1 MEEIPILRDLVV
13 LVAIAIPA
21 VLLAH
26 RLKIPTLVGFLFT
39 GILIGP
45 HALGFV
51 QDTHNVTQLA
61 EIGAVLL
68 LFAVG
73 LELSLSRIVRMGRYV
88 IQGGTIQMLGTMAI
102 VGMVAFAARLP
113 VNHAILWGALVALS
127 STAIILKIYADRGEL
142 DAPHGRVVVAIL
154 LFQDLCVVPLMVLMP
169 LLAGTQQGVSAL
181 FRAILVTVV
190 ATGGLIVA
198 GRFIVP
204 RFLARVTTLH
214 NQEIFTLCVL
224 AIGLGAAF
232 LTSRFGLSLAL
243 GAFLAG
249 LIVSESEYGL
259 QALSDVL
266 PFRDTFSGIFFTS
279 IGMLLNIRFFFE
291 HALLVLAVAAGVI
304 VLKTLAGYAVVRFI
318 RRSDRAGII
327 VGLGLAQVGEF
338 SFVLA
343 SVAATLGLLVG
354 DEYQVF
360 LGAAIVTMLVAPF
373 LVASSADIADW
384 LLKHRMA
391 PTMEFATREV
401 RAAKPLTDHVIIVG
415 YGLNGRNLGRALR
428 SAGIPYAIMD
438 SNGQK
443 VRDARMDREPIF
455 FGDGTRGEVLERIG
469 IHRARML
476 VFAIASHQ
484 DEKRGIVVAR
494 HLNAKIHIVART
506 RYVSDMEE
514 LYALGAN
521 EVVPEEFETSL
532 EIFARVLRRYGIT
545 EGRIREQAEEAR
557 RDHYDLLRQ
566 RGTSV
571 TRVDGFLSPVAARV
585 EMETLTVRRGSQ
597 AAGRSL
603 TELNALCGG
612 ARVAAVIRQGQ
623 VRYDLDAGSVL
634 SPGDTVVL
642 IGSGDALSAATKV
655 FREDAARTTGETAAT
670 SVPT

>member
-1 MEEIPILRDLVV
+1 MEEIPVLRDLVV

-26 RLKIPTLVGFLFT
+26 KLKIPTLVGFLFT
-39 GILIGP
+39 GIVIGP

-51 QDTHNVTQLA
+51 RDVHSVTQMA
-61 EIGAVLL
+61 EIGSVLL

-73 LELSLSRIVRMGRYV
+73 LELSLSRIVKMGRYV
-88 IQGGTIQMLGTMAI
+88 IQGGAIQMLATMGIVASVAI
-102 VGMVAFAARLP
+102 IAGLR
-113 VNHAILWGALVALS
+113 VNNAILWGALIALS

-142 DAPHGRVVVAIL
+142 DSSHGRVVVAIL

-169 LLAGTQQGVSAL
+169 LLAGTEQGPSAL
-181 FRAILVTVV
+181 LRAIVVTVV
-190 ATGGLIVA
+190 VTGGLIVA
-198 GRFIVP
+198 GRFLVP
-204 RFLARVTTLH
+204 RFLQRVTMLR

-249 LIVSESEYGL
+249 LVVSESEYGL
-259 QALSDVL
+259 QALSDIL

-279 IGMLLNIRFFFE
+279 IGMLLNIQFFLQN
-291 HALLVLAVAAGVI
+291 ALLILAVTLGVI
-304 VLKTLAGYAVVRFI
+304 LLKSVAGYFVVRFVK
-318 RRSDRAGII
+318 RSARAGII

-343 SVAATLGLLVG
+343 SVAATHGLLVG
-354 DEYQVF
+354 NEYQVF
-360 LGAAIVTMLVAPF
+360 LGAAIMTMLVAPF
-373 LVASSADIADW
+373 LVAASADIADRI
-384 LLKHRMA
+384 LSRRAA

-415 YGLNGRNLGRALR
+415 YGLNGKNLARALR
-428 SAGIPYAIMD
+428 SAGIAYAVMD

-469 IHRARML
+469 IQRARML

-484 DEKRGIVVAR
+484 DEKRGVVVAR
-494 HLNAKIHIVART
+494 HLNPKVHIVTRT

-532 EIFARVLRRYGIT
+532 EIFARVLRRYGVT
-545 EGRIREQAEEAR
+545 DGRIREMAEEAR
-557 RDHYDLLRQ
+557 SDHYELLRQ
-566 RGTSV
+566 RGTSM

-585 EMETLTVRRGSQ
+585 EMETVSVRRGSE

-612 ARVAAVIRQGQ
+612 ARVAAVIRGGQ
-623 VRYDLDAGSVL
+623 VRYDLDASSIL
-634 SPGDTVVL
+634 SMGDTVVL
-642 IGSGDALSAATKV
+642 IGSAEALAAATKV
-655 FREDAARTTGETAAT
+655 FESVTQTGETAAIGD
-670 SVPT
+670 

>member
-61 EIGAVLL
+61 EIGSVLL

-113 VNHAILWGALVALS
+113 INHAILWGALVALS

-181 FRAILVTVV
+181 FRAMLVTAV

-204 RFLARVTTLH
+204 RILERVTRLR

-443 VRDARMDREPIF
+443 VRDARLDREPIF

-612 ARVAAVIRQGQ
+612 ARVAAVIRSGQ

-655 FREDAARTTGETAAT
+655 FREDAARTTGETAAIGD
-670 SVPT
+670 

>member
-1 MEEIPILRDLVV
+1 MEQIPILRDLVV
-13 LVAIAIPA
+13 LVAVAIPA

-26 RLKIPTLVGFLFT
+26 RFRIPTLVGFLFT

-51 QDTHNVTQLA
+51 RDVHSVTQLA
-61 EIGAVLL
+61 EIGSVLL

-88 IQGGTIQMLGTMAI
+88 IQGGTIQMIGTMAI
-102 VGMVAFAARLP
+102 VASVAIIAGLA
-113 VNHAILWGALVALS
+113 VNHAVLWGALIALS
-127 STAIILKIYADRGEL
+127 STAIILKMYADRGEL
-142 DAPHGRVVVAIL
+142 DSSHGRVVVAIL
-154 LFQDLCVVPLMVLMP
+154 LFQDLCVVPLMVLLP
-169 LLAGTQQGVSAL
+169 LLAGTEQGPIAL
-181 FRAILVTVV
+181 LRAVLVTATV
-190 ATGGLIVA
+190 TGGLILA
-198 GRFIVP
+198 GRYIVP
-204 RFLARVTTLH
+204 RILERVTTLR

-249 LIVSESEYGL
+249 LVVSESEYGL
-259 QALSDVL
+259 QALSDIL

-279 IGMLLNIRFFFE
+279 IGMLLNIDFFVQN
-291 HALLVLAVAAGVI
+291 ALLVLSVAIGVI
-304 VLKTLAGYAVVRFI
+304 LLKTVAGYFVVRFVK
-318 RRSDRAGII
+318 RSARAGII

-343 SVAATLGLLVG
+343 SVAAALGLLVG
-354 DEYQVF
+354 NEYQVF
-360 LGAAIVTMLVAPF
+360 LGSAIITMLSAPF
-373 LVASSADIADW
+373 LVAAAPDIADW
-384 LLKHRMA
+384 LLQRRTA

-401 RAAKPLTDHVIIVG
+401 RAAKPLTDHVLIVG
-415 YGLNGRNLGRALR
+415 YGLNGRNLARALR
-428 SAGIPYAIMD
+428 SAGIAYAVMD

-443 VRDARMDREPIF
+443 VRDARRDREPIF

-469 IHRARML
+469 IQRARIL

-484 DEKRGIVVAR
+484 DEKRGISVAR
-494 HLNAKIHIVART
+494 HLNPKVHIVART
-506 RYVSDMEE
+506 RYVADMEE

-532 EIFARVLRRYGIT
+532 EIFARVLRRYGVT

-557 RDHYDLLRQ
+557 RDHYELLRQ
-566 RGTSV
+566 RGTNV

-585 EMETLTVRRGSQ
+585 EMETVTVRRGSE
-597 AAGRSL
+597 AMGRSL

-612 ARVAAVIRQGQ
+612 ARVAAVIRGGV
-623 VRYDLDAGSVL
+623 VRYDLDASSIL
-634 SPGDTVVL
+634 DPGDTVVL
-642 IGSGDALSAATKV
+642 IGSGDALATAVNV
-655 FREDAARTTGETAAT
+655 FRDAPAA
-670 SVPT
+670 VEPAPAGD

>member
-1 MEEIPILRDLVV
+1 MEQIPVLRDLVV

-39 GILIGP
+39 GIVIGP

-51 QDTHNVTQLA
+51 RDVHSVTQMA
-61 EIGAVLL
+61 EIGSVLL

-88 IQGGTIQMLGTMAI
+88 LQGGTIQMLGTMGIVASVAI
-102 VGMVAFAARLP
+102 IAGLR
-113 VNHAILWGALVALS
+113 VNSAILWGALIALS

-142 DAPHGRVVVAIL
+142 DSSHGRVVVAIL

-169 LLAGTQQGVSAL
+169 MLAGTEQGPTAVL
-181 FRAILVTVV
+181 RAIVVTIAV
-190 ATGGLIVA
+190 TGGLIVA

-204 RFLARVTTLH
+204 RFLARITTLR

-249 LIVSESEYGL
+249 LVVSESEYGL
-259 QALSDVL
+259 QALSDIL

-291 HALLVLAVAAGVI
+291 NALLVLAVALGVI
-304 VLKTLAGYAVVRFI
+304 VLKTVAGYFVVRFVK
-318 RRSDRAGII
+318 RSARAGII

-354 DEYQVF
+354 SEYQVF
-360 LGAAIVTMLVAPF
+360 LGAAIITMLAAPF
-373 LVASSADIADW
+373 LVGAADDIADW
-384 LLKHRMA
+384 LLRNRA
-391 PTMEFATREV
+391 TPTMEFATREV
-401 RAAKPLTDHVIIVG
+401 RAARPLTDHVIIVG
-415 YGLNGRNLGRALR
+415 YGLNGKNLARALR
-428 SAGIPYAIMD
+428 SAGIAYAVMD

-443 VRDARMDREPIF
+443 VRDARLDREPIF

-469 IHRARML
+469 IKRARML

-494 HLNAKIHIVART
+494 HLNPKAHIVART

-532 EIFARVLRRYGIT
+532 EIFARVLRRYGVT

-557 RDHYDLLRQ
+557 RDHYELLRQ
-566 RGTSV
+566 RGTSM
-571 TRVDGFLSPVAARV
+571 TRVDGFLSPIAARV
-585 EMETLTVRRGSQ
+585 EMETVTVRRGSE

-603 TELNALCGG
+603 AELNALCGG
-612 ARVAAVIRQGQ
+612 ARVAAVIRQGE
-623 VRYDLDAGSVL
+623 VRYDLDASSVL
-634 SPGDTVVL
+634 AMGDTVVL
-642 IGSGDALSAATKV
+642 IGSADSLASAINV
-655 FREDAARTTGETAAT
+655 FREPTRTTGETA
-670 SVPT
+670 VVGD

>member
-1 MEEIPILRDLVV
+1 MEEIPVLRDLVV

-39 GILIGP
+39 GIVIGP

-51 QDTHNVTQLA
+51 QDVHSVNQMA
-61 EIGAVLL
+61 EIGSVLL

-73 LELSLSRIVRMGRYV
+73 LELSLSRIVKMGRYV
-88 IQGGTIQMLGTMAI
+88 IQGGTIQMLGTMGIVASVAI
-102 VGMVAFAARLP
+102 IAGLR
-113 VNHAILWGALVALS
+113 VNSAILWGALIALS

-142 DAPHGRVVVAIL
+142 DSAHGRVVVAIL

-169 LLAGTQQGVSAL
+169 LLAGTEQGAL
-181 FRAILVTVV
+181 ALVRAVVVTVV
-190 ATGGLIVA
+190 VTGGLIVA

-204 RFLARVTTLH
+204 RFLARVTTLR

-249 LIVSESEYGL
+249 LVVSESEYGL
-259 QALSDVL
+259 QALSDIL

-279 IGMLLNIRFFFE
+279 IGMLLNIQFFFQN
-291 HALLVLAVAAGVI
+291 ALLVVAVAVGVI
-304 VLKTLAGYAVVRFI
+304 VLKTVAGYFVVRFVK
-318 RRSDRAGII
+318 RSARAGII

-343 SVAATLGLLVG
+343 SVAATHGLLAG
-354 DEYQVF
+354 NEYQVF
-360 LGAAIVTMLVAPF
+360 LGAAIMTMLAAPF
-373 LVASSADIADW
+373 LVAASSDVADW
-384 LLKHRMA
+384 MLRNRTS

-401 RAAKPLTDHVIIVG
+401 RAARPLTDHVIIVG
-415 YGLNGRNLGRALR
+415 YGLNGRNLARALR
-428 SAGIPYAIMD
+428 SAGIAYAVMD

-443 VRDARMDREPIF
+443 VRDARLDREPIF

-469 IHRARML
+469 IQRARML

-484 DEKRGIVVAR
+484 DEKRGIAVAR
-494 HLNAKIHIVART
+494 HLNRTIHIVTRT
-506 RYVSDMEE
+506 RYVSDIEE

-532 EIFARVLRRYGIT
+532 EIFARVLRRYGVT

-566 RGTSV
+566 RGTNL
-571 TRVDGFLSPVAARV
+571 TRVDGFLSPIAARV
-585 EMETLTVRRGSQ
+585 EMETVTVRRSSEAVGK
-597 AAGRSL
+597 SL
-603 TELNALCGG
+603 NDLNALCGG
-612 ARVAAVIRQGQ
+612 ARVAALIRGGQ
-623 VRYDLDAGSVL
+623 VRYDLDATSIL
-634 SPGDTVVL
+634 SQGDTVVL
-642 IGSGDALSAATKV
+642 IGPAESLAAAIKV
-655 FREDAARTTGETAAT
+655 FSQESATTTGETAAIGD
-670 SVPT
+670 

>member
-1 MEEIPILRDLVV
+1 MEQIPILRDLVV
-13 LVAIAIPA
+13 LVAVAIPA
-21 VLLAH
+21 VMLAH
-26 RLKIPTLVGFLFT
+26 RFRIPTLVGFLVT

-51 QDTHNVTQLA
+51 RDVHSVTQLA
-61 EIGAVLL
+61 EIGSVLL

-73 LELSLSRIVRMGRYV
+73 LELSLSRIVKMGRYV

-102 VGMVAFAARLP
+102 VAAVAVIAGLP
-113 VNHAILWGALVALS
+113 VNHAILWGALIALS
-127 STAIILKIYADRGEL
+127 STAIILKMYADKGEL
-142 DAPHGRVVVAIL
+142 DSSHGRMVVAIL

-169 LLAGTQQGVSAL
+169 LLAGTEQGVLAL
-181 FRAILVTVV
+181 GRAIVVTGVV
-190 ATGGLIVA
+190 TGGLIVA

-204 RFLARVTTLH
+204 RILERVTTLR

-249 LIVSESEYGL
+249 LVVSESEYGL
-259 QALSDVL
+259 QALSDIL

-279 IGMLLNIRFFFE
+279 IGMLLNIEFFFQN
-291 HALLVLAVAAGVI
+291 AVLVLGVALGVI
-304 VLKTLAGYAVVRFI
+304 LLKTVAGYFVVRFI
-318 RRSDRAGII
+318 KRSARAGII

-343 SVAATLGLLVG
+343 SVAAALGLLVG
-354 DEYQVF
+354 NEYQVF
-360 LGAAIVTMLVAPF
+360 LGAAIITMLGAPF
-373 LVASSADIADW
+373 LVASAPDIADW
-384 LLKHRMA
+384 LLQHRAA

-415 YGLNGRNLGRALR
+415 YGLNGRNLARALR
-428 SAGIPYAIMD
+428 SAGIAYAVMD

-443 VRDARMDREPIF
+443 VRDARRDREPIF

-469 IHRARML
+469 IQRARML

-484 DEKRGIVVAR
+484 DEKRGISVAR
-494 HLNAKIHIVART
+494 HLNPRVHIVART

-532 EIFARVLRRYGIT
+532 EIFARVLRRYGVT
-545 EGRIREQAEEAR
+545 DGRIREMAEEAR
-557 RDHYDLLRQ
+557 SDHYELLRQ
-566 RGTSV
+566 RGTSM

-585 EMETLTVRRGSQ
+585 EMETMTVRRGSE
-597 AAGRSL
+597 AVGRSL
-603 TELNALCGG
+603 SELNALCGG
-612 ARVAAVIRQGQ
+612 ARVAAMIRAGE
-623 VRYDLDAGSVL
+623 VRYDLDAASILNV
-634 SPGDTVVL
+634 SDTVVL
-642 IGSGDALSAATKV
+642 IGTADALATAVNV
-655 FREDAARTTGETAAT
+655 FREDTVAAGGTAAAT
-670 SVPT
+670 GA

>member
-1 MEEIPILRDLVV
+1 MEQIPVLRDLVV

-39 GILIGP
+39 GIVIGP

-51 QDTHNVTQLA
+51 QDVHSVNQMA
-61 EIGAVLL
+61 EIGSVLL

-73 LELSLSRIVRMGRYV
+73 LELSLSRIVKMGRYV
-88 IQGGTIQMLGTMAI
+88 IQGGTIQMLGTMGIVASVAI
-102 VGMVAFAARLP
+102 IAGLR
-113 VNHAILWGALVALS
+113 VNSAILWGALIALS

-142 DAPHGRVVVAIL
+142 DSSHGRVVVAIL

-169 LLAGTQQGVSAL
+169 LLAGTEQGAL
-181 FRAILVTVV
+181 ALVRAIVVTAVV
-190 ATGGLIVA
+190 TGGLIVA

-204 RFLARVTTLH
+204 RFLARVTTLR

-249 LIVSESEYGL
+249 LVVSESEYGL
-259 QALSDVL
+259 QALSDIL

-279 IGMLLNIRFFFE
+279 IGMLLNIQFFFQN
-291 HALLVLAVAAGVI
+291 ALLVLAVAIGVI
-304 VLKTLAGYAVVRFI
+304 VLKTIAGYFVVRFVK
-318 RRSDRAGII
+318 RSARAGII

-343 SVAATLGLLVG
+343 SVAATHGLLAG
-354 DEYQVF
+354 NEYQVF
-360 LGAAIVTMLVAPF
+360 LGAAIMTMLAAPF
-373 LVASSADIADW
+373 LVAASANVADW
-384 LLKHRMA
+384 ILRNRTV

-401 RAAKPLTDHVIIVG
+401 RAARPLTDHVIIVG
-415 YGLNGRNLGRALR
+415 YGLNGRNLARALR
-428 SAGIPYAIMD
+428 SAGIAYAVMD

-443 VRDARMDREPIF
+443 VRDARLDREPIF

-469 IHRARML
+469 IQRARML

-484 DEKRGIVVAR
+484 DEKRGIAVAR
-494 HLNAKIHIVART
+494 HLNKKIHIVTRT
-506 RYVSDMEE
+506 RYVSDIEE

-532 EIFARVLRRYGIT
+532 EIFARVLRRYGVT

-566 RGTSV
+566 RGTNL
-571 TRVDGFLSPVAARV
+571 TRVDGFLSPIAARV
-585 EMETLTVRRGSQ
+585 EMETVTVRRASQ
-597 AAGRSL
+597 AVGKSL
-603 TELNALCGG
+603 NDLNALCGG
-612 ARVAAVIRQGQ
+612 ARVAAVIRGGQ
-623 VRYDLDAGSVL
+623 VRYDLDATSNLSV
-634 SPGDTVVL
+634 GDTVVL
-642 IGSGDALSAATKV
+642 IGPAESLAAAIKV
-655 FREDAARTTGETAAT
+655 FSQEAETAPGETAAIGD
-670 SVPT
+670 

>member
-655 FREDAARTTGETAAT
+655 FREDAARTTGETAAIGD
-670 SVPT
+670 